1 MKKKKKEREREK
13 EEQEGRKGNL
23 KKPGYLGINKNI

>member
-1 MKKKKKEREREK
+1 MKKKKREK